1 MHLHP
6 IANALSASVAA
17 RILLLSTVASALL
30 LSACAQAPLQVAP
43 NITVI
48 NRSGQQLT
56 ELRYRPCNSPGEPW
70 QSFASGPLAA
80 GRGIALEFPLPCSD
94 LSALYA
100 DGRSAGNQSNVKE
113 QYPFRWDIY

>member
-1 MHLHP
+1 MHLHHL
-6 IANALSASVAA
+6 ATALSVPGTALG
-17 RILLLSTVASALL
+17 RTTILTTALL

-56 ELRYRPCNSPGEPW
+56 ELRYRPCNTPGEPW

>member
-1 MHLHP
+1 MYLHH
-6 IANALSASVAA
+6 IATAYSAPAAA
-17 RILLLSTVASALL
+17 RAFSLGAAACALL
-30 LSACAQAPLQVAP
+30 LTACAQAPLQVAP

>member
-1 MHLHP
+1 LHLHHL
-6 IANALSASVAA
+6 ATALSVSGTALA
-17 RILLLSTVASALL
+17 RTTILTTALL

-56 ELRYRPCNSPGEPW
+56 ELRYRPCNSPSEPW
-70 QSFASGPLAA
+70 QTFASGPLAA

-100 DGRSAGNQSNVKE
+100 YGRSAGNQSNVKE